1 MGAFCLPLKEV
12 SPVAK
17 LTTKQEKFVQGLVS
31 GLSQRKAYIEAGYST
46 KSKTNN
52 YIDKEASLL
61 SKNRKVSV
69 RYNELMDEHKAKA
82 LWTREEA
89 VSTLKWLVERS
100 VSSIDEQ
107 DEGYVRQ
114 GTSNALVAA
123 IKELNEL
130 ELLYPIKAKQVQ
142 KLDAEINKDDTQEN
156 KLEELFGIL
165 GETID
170 ET

>member
-1 MGAFCLPLKEV
+1 MSFCLPLKEV

-17 LTTKQEKFVQGLVS
+17 LTAKQEKFVQGLVS
-31 GLSQRKAYIEAGYST
+31 GLSQRKAYLEAYP
-46 KSKTNN
+46 N
-52 YIDKEASLL
+52 
-61 SKNRKVSV
+61 SKNWTERTVDSRASELLKKSNVLG

-100 VSSIDEQ
+100 ISSIDEQ

-130 ELLYPIKAKQVQ
+130 ELLYPLKQKQVE
-142 KLDAEINKDDTQEN
+142 KIDSEINKDETAEG
-156 KLEELFGIL
+156 KLAEYLKVL
-165 GETID
+165 GDTID